1 METSPRPTP
10 STNAIYLQNGS
21 YVFAIL
27 AQIAGLVVGFI
38 AIAHDDTPS
47 DLHTLL
53 VLDVVVQIVEGT
65 WYISVGVLYLLTS
78 LELKVSYRYS
88 DWAVT
93 TPIQLV
99 CLYYFALFELDHC
112 KPIEFGASENVLAV
126 CVIVIMDWLML
137 LVGFVYEI
145 EWTYVTKILDIGA
158 ADGFGLTWGFFALFA
173 AVTPVGIATVDA
185 SDPEATSLFLITF
198 LLWMIYGLVAL
209 AFPGTKNAMIR
220 STAYSLLDLVS
231 KNGVGI
237 AYALWAIY
245 WEEDTCAA
253 SA

>member
-1 METSPRPTP
+1 METSPRPAQ

-38 AIAHDDTPS
+38 AIAHDGTPS

-78 LELKVSYRYS
+78 LELKVAYRYF

-99 CLYYFALFELDHC
+99 SLYYFALFELDHC

-137 LVGFVYEI
+137 LVGFVYEV
-145 EWTYVTKILDIGA
+145 EWTYVTKMLDLGA
-158 ADGFGLTWGFFALFA
+158 ADGLGLTWGFFALFA
-173 AVTPVGIATVDA
+173 AVTPVGIAT
-185 SDPEATSLFLITF
+185 ATSSDWANG
-198 LLWMIYGLVAL
+198 LLYLTLAVWTLYGVVAIVL
-209 AFPGTKNAMIR
+209 RGPQNEALRNAAYSILDSLSKNAFGIGLAISVL
-220 STAYSLLDLVS
+220 STEYPSCV
-231 KNGVGI
+231 
-237 AYALWAIY
+237 
-245 WEEDTCAA
+245 
-253 SA
+253 